1 MQRKVKCIE
10 GNLRLKEAISRLI
23 ISKKLNANIDLKLY
37 SAILS
42 LHNIHA
48 QNMTLERGKTLNMS
62 DKSMEMV
69 TFKHVICKKL
79 NYRYAC
85 RKAQGGCFW
94 LDNCNK
100 MYRKINLPMNPA
112 CRLHGVQ
119 QTAFLRSRMVRVR
132 GFGRSMNAPYLQNTA
147 HVACTSTRYK
157 AIDCSSF
164 IQTDYDIFI
173 FSH

>member
-37 SAILS
+37 STVLS

-69 TFKHVICKKL
+69 AFKHVICKKL
-79 NYRYAC
+79 KPLCMSETAR
-85 RKAQGGCFW
+85 
-94 LDNCNK
+94 
-100 MYRKINLPMNPA
+100 
-112 CRLHGVQ
+112 RLLLARQ
-119 QTAFLRSRMVRVR
+119 L
-132 GFGRSMNAPYLQNTA
+132 
-147 HVACTSTRYK
+147 
-157 AIDCSSF
+157 
-164 IQTDYDIFI
+164 
-173 FSH
+173 